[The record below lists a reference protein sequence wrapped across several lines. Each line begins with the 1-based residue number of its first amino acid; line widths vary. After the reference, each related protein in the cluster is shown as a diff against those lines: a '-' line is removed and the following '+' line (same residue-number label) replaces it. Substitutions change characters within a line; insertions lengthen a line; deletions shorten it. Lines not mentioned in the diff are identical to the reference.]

1 MNNYKMKYGA
11 QELIIPLSEE
21 SIISVIDSKGAMHNK
36 SEEKVILD
44 ALKKPIASAPLKEL
58 VKPGETVCI
67 IVSDITRA
75 WQKMSVYLPYL
86 ISELNAAG
94 ITDKNITF
102 LSSTG
107 SHRKQTEE
115 EHKIILGEKLYNRF
129 KIIDHDSLDE
139 NNLVYLGT
147 TTFGTPVKINKI
159 ALSCDHIII
168 TGAIVYHLLAGWG
181 GGKKSILPGISS
193 YETIM
198 KNHSMSLNPEMGS
211 GSNLEARSGKV
222 VNNPIHEDMLEAA
235 SFVRPTFMFNVIMDS
250 KGNIAE
256 AVAGNYVKAHEAGCE
271 LVSKMDGV
279 IIKEKADMVI
289 ASAGGYPKDINFYQ
303 TVKTIIN
310 AKESINEG
318 GIMIIL
324 SECSDGFGNEPIK
337 NIIQNYT
344 SLYDREKALR
354 ENYSIAKYIG
364 YYITEVSERYN
375 LILVSDMNADDFA
388 NTNIKVVKTVGQ
400 ALELAARI
408 KGHDLK
414 VYLMPHGAST
424 FPQLI

>member
-1 MNNYKMKYGA
+1 MINYKMKYGT
-11 QELIIPLSEE
+11 QELTIPLNEE
-21 SIISVIDSKGAMHNK
+21 KIISIIDSKGATHNK
-36 SEEKVILD
+36 SEEQVILD

-58 VKPGETVCI
+58 VKPGQTVCI

-86 ISELNAAG
+86 IDELNSAG
-94 ITDKNITF
+94 IPDGNITF

-115 EHKIILGEKLYNRF
+115 EHKIILGEKLYKRF
-129 KIIDHDSLDE
+129 QIIDHDSLDE
-139 NNLVYLGT
+139 NNLVYMGT

-159 ALSCDHIII
+159 ALACDHIII
-168 TGAIVYHLLAGWG
+168 TGAIVFHLLAGWG
-181 GGKKSILPGISS
+181 GGKKSILPGISG

-222 VNNPIHEDMLEAA
+222 INNPIHEDMLEAA
-235 SFVRPTFMFNVIMDS
+235 SFIMPTFMFNVIMDS

-256 AVAGNYVKAHEAGCE
+256 AVAGNYVKAHEAGCA
-271 LVSKMDGV
+271 LVSSMDGV
-279 IIKEKADMVI
+279 NINEKADLVI

-310 AKESINEG
+310 AKEAIIDG

-324 SECSDGFGNEPIK
+324 SECSDGFGNDPIK

-344 SLYDREKALR
+344 SLYNREKALR

-364 YYITEVSERYN
+364 YYITEVAEKYN
-375 LILVSDMNADDFA
+375 LILVSSLNAEDFST
-388 NTNIKVVKTVGQ
+388 TNIKVVKTVGQ
-400 ALELAARI
+400 ALELAAKI
-408 KGHDLK
+408 KGDK
-414 VYLMPHGAST
+414 FKAYLMPHGATT
-424 FPQLI
+424 FPQLR